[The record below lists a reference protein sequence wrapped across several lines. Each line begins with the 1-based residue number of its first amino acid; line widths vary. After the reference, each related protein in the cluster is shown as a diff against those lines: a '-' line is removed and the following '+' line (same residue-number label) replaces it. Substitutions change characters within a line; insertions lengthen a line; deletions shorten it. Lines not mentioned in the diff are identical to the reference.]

1 MTITELGHLAQSASR
16 ALAASTGA
24 QRDAALKA
32 MVSALAAQEGDI
44 LAANELDMQAARQNA
59 MSQSLQDRLRLTPA
73 RVEGMRAGI
82 LELIAAPDPLGL
94 VLGGGVRPN
103 GLRIQQV
110 SVPLGVIG
118 MIYEARPNV
127 TADAAALCLK
137 SGNAVILRGGKEAI
151 HSNGAIA
158 DCLRGAIESAGLP
171 ADCVQ
176 LVQDTSRE
184 SARQLM
190 RANGLLDVLIPRGGA
205 GLIKAVVEESSV
217 PVLET
222 GEGICHTY
230 VDAAADPA
238 MALDIAE
245 NAKCSRPSVCNA
257 METLLVHQDI
267 APAFLTMLA
276 ERLAKYPVEL
286 RCDEAALP
294 LCNGVPAGSALPA
307 TEEDWATEYDDLI
320 LSVKVV
326 ASMDE
331 ALAHIARYG
340 TKHSECIVTGDYAAA
355 QRFLQ
360 AVDAAAVYV
369 NASTRFTDGGEFG
382 LGAEIGIVAR
392 QKLHARGP
400 LGLRHLTSYKYM
412 IYGDGQVR

>member
-1 MTITELGHLAQSASR
+1 MTITTLGNNAQAASR
-16 ALAASTGA
+16 ALALTSGA
-24 QRDAALKA
+24 QRNAALTA
-32 MVSALAAQEGDI
+32 MAEALKQSEAAI
-44 LAANELDMQAARQNA
+44 LAANAIDMQNAAQNN
-59 MSQSLQDRLRLTPA
+59 MTQSLQDRLRLTPA
-73 RVEGMRAGI
+73 RVEGMRQGVF
-82 LELIAAPDPLGL
+82 ELLAAPDPLGL

-118 MIYEARPNV
+118 MICEARPNV
-127 TADAAALCLK
+127 TVDATALCLK
-137 SGNAVILRGGKEAI
+137 SGNAVILRGGAAAI
-151 HSNGAIA
+151 HSNLAIA
-158 DCLRGAIESAGLP
+158 DALRGAIASAGLP
-171 ADCVQ
+171 MDCVQ
-176 LVQDTSRE
+176 VVEDTSRE
-184 SARQLM
+184 SARELM
-190 RANGLLDVLIPRGGA
+190 RANGLIDVLIPRGGKS
-205 GLIKAVVEESSV
+205 LIQTVVEESSI

-222 GEGICHTY
+222 GEGVCHTY
-230 VDAAADPA
+230 VDAAADIE

-257 METLLVHQDI
+257 METLLVHQDV
-267 APAFLTMLA
+267 ASLLLPRLA
-276 ERLAKYPVEL
+276 ERLAKYPVEF
-286 RCDEAALP
+286 RCDEASLP
-294 LCNGVPAGSALPA
+294 LCGGVLAA
-307 TEEDWATEYDDLI
+307 EEDWATEYNDFI
-320 LSVKVV
+320 LNVKTV
-326 ASMDE
+326 ASLDE

-340 TKHSECIVTGDYAAA
+340 TKHSECIVTGEYAAS

-412 IYGDGQVR
+412 IYGDGQIR

>member
-1 MTITELGHLAQSASR
+1 MTIQQLGQQAQSASR
-16 ALAASTGA
+16 TLAGSTGA
-24 QRDAALKA
+24 QRDAALRA
-32 MVSALAAQEGDI
+32 MAEALAAGEGDI
-44 LAANELDMQAARQNA
+44 LAGNAIDMDNA
-59 MSQSLQDRLRLTPA
+59 QRDGMSQSLQDRLRLTPA
-73 RVEGMRAGI
+73 RIEGMRKGMFEI
-82 LELIAAPDPLGL
+82 IAAPDPLGL

-118 MIYEARPNV
+118 MICEARPNV
-127 TADAAALCLK
+127 TVDAAALCLK
-137 SGNAVILRGGKEAI
+137 SGNAVILRGGAAAI
-151 HSNGAIA
+151 HSNKALA
-158 DCLRGAIESAGLP
+158 DCLRGAIEGAGLP

-176 LVQDTSRE
+176 IVEDTSRE
-184 SARQLM
+184 SARELM

-205 GLIKAVVEESSV
+205 GLIKTVVEEASV
-217 PVLET
+217 PVIET

-230 VDAAADPA
+230 VDAAADLD

-257 METLLVHQDI
+257 METLLVHKKI
-267 APAFLTMLA
+267 APAFLPRLA

-286 RCDEAALP
+286 RCDGAALA
-294 LCNGVPAGSALPA
+294 LCGGVPA
-307 TEEDWATEYDDLI
+307 TEEDWATEYNDLV
-320 LSVKVV
+320 LNVKVV

-331 ALAHIARYG
+331 ALTHIARYG
-340 TKHSECIVTGDYAAA
+340 TKHSECIVTGEYAASQA
-355 QRFLQ
+355 FLR

>member
-1 MTITELGHLAQSASR
+1 MA
-16 ALAASTGA
+16 
-24 QRDAALKA
+24 
-32 MVSALAAQEGDI
+32 EGI
-44 LAANELDMQAARQNA
+44 RQI
-59 MSQSLQDRLRLTPA
+59 
-73 RVEGMRAGI
+73 V
-82 LELIAAPDPLGL
+82 AAPDPVGRALWGET
-94 VLGGGVRPN
+94 RPN
-103 GLRIQQV
+103 GLRIQKV
-110 SVPLGVIG
+110 SVPLGVIAV
-118 MIYEARPNV
+118 IFEARPNV

-151 HSNGAIA
+151 NSNRAISN
-158 DCLRGAIESAGLP
+158 CLRLAIESAGLS

-184 SARQLM
+184 SARELM

-222 GEGICHTY
+222 GEGVCHTY
-230 VDAAADPA
+230 VDAAADLP

-257 METLLVHQDI
+257 METLLVHESV
-267 APAFLTMLA
+267 APAFLPGLA

-286 RCDEAALP
+286 RCDAASLA
-294 LCNGVPAGSALPA
+294 LCGGVPA
-307 TEEDWATEYDDLI
+307 TEEDWSNEYGELI
-320 LSVKVV
+320 LNIKVV
-326 ASMDE
+326 GSMDE

-355 QRFLQ
+355 QKFLQ
-360 AVDAAAVYV
+360 AVDAAAVYA

-400 LGLRHLTSYKYM
+400 VGLRALTSYKYV

>member
-1 MTITELGHLAQSASR
+1 MTITQLGHQAQAASIT
-16 ALAASTGA
+16 LSASTGA
-24 QRDAALKA
+24 QRDGALKA
-32 MVSALAAQEGDI
+32 MADALAAGEARI
-44 LAANELDMQAARQNA
+44 LAANEIDMENARANG

-73 RVEGMRAGI
+73 RVEGMQKGI

-118 MIYEARPNV
+118 IIYEARPNV

-151 HSNGAIA
+151 HSNKAVA
-158 DCLRGAIESAGLP
+158 DCLRGAVESAGLP
-171 ADCVQ
+171 IDCVQ
-176 LVQDTSRE
+176 LVEDTSRE
-184 SARQLM
+184 SARALM
-190 RANGLLDVLIPRGGA
+190 RASGLVDVLIPRGGA
-205 GLIKAVVEESSV
+205 GLIKTVVEESSV
-217 PVLET
+217 PVIET
-222 GEGICHTY
+222 GEGVCHTFI
-230 VDAAADPA
+230 DAAADIE

-257 METLLVHQDI
+257 METLLVHKKI
-267 APAFLTMLA
+267 ASAFLPRLA
-276 ERLAKYPVEL
+276 ERLAKYPVEF
-286 RCDEAALP
+286 RCDDKSIRP
-294 LCNGVPAGSALPA
+294 LSGVPA
-307 TEEDWATEYDDLI
+307 TEDDWATEYGELI

-326 ASMDE
+326 ASMEE

-340 TKHSECIVTGDYAAA
+340 TKHSECIVTGDYAAS
-355 QRFLQ
+355 QKFLQ

-382 LGAEIGIVAR
+382 LGAEIGIAAR

-400 LGLRHLTSYKYM
+400 LGLRHLTSFKYL

>member
-1 MTITELGHLAQSASR
+1 MMTITELGHNAQAASR
-16 ALAASTGA
+16 NLAASTGA
-24 QRDAALKA
+24 QRDAALAA
-32 MVSALAAQEGDI
+32 MAEALEQGAARI
-44 LAANELDMQAARQNA
+44 LAANEIDMDNA
-59 MSQSLQDRLRLTPA
+59 KRDGMSQSLQDRLRLTPA
-73 RVEGMRAGI
+73 RIEGMRKGMFEI
-82 LELIAAPDPLGL
+82 IAAPDPLGL

-118 MIYEARPNV
+118 MICEARPNV
-127 TADAAALCLK
+127 TVDAAALCLK
-137 SGNAVILRGGKEAI
+137 SGNAVILRGGAAAI
-151 HSNGAIA
+151 HSNKALA
-158 DCLRGAIESAGLP
+158 DCLRGAIEGAGLP

-176 LVQDTSRE
+176 IVEDTSRE
-184 SARQLM
+184 SARELM

-205 GLIKAVVEESSV
+205 GLIKTVVEEASV
-217 PVLET
+217 PVIET

-230 VDAAADPA
+230 VDAAADLA

-257 METLLVHQDI
+257 METLLVHEKI
-267 APAFLTMLA
+267 APAFLPELA

-286 RCDEAALP
+286 RCDGAALA
-294 LCNGVPAGSALPA
+294 LCGGVPATG
-307 TEEDWATEYDDLI
+307 EDWATEYNDLV
-320 LSVKVV
+320 LNVKVV

-340 TKHSECIVTGDYAAA
+340 TKHSECIVTGEYAASQA
-355 QRFLQ
+355 FLR

-412 IYGDGQVR
+412 VYGDGQVR

>member
-1 MTITELGHLAQSASR
+1 MTIQTLGLNAQSASR
-16 ALAASTGA
+16 TLAASSGA
-24 QRDAALKA
+24 QRNAALSA
-32 MVSALAAQEGDI
+32 MEQALQDNEKNI
-44 LAANELDMQAARQNA
+44 LAANALDMQTAEENN

-73 RVEGMRAGI
+73 RVEGMKNGI
-82 LELIAAPDPLGL
+82 LELISAPDPLGL

-137 SGNAVILRGGKEAI
+137 SGNAVVLRGGKEAI
-151 HSNGAIA
+151 HSNKAIA
-158 DCLRGAIESAGLP
+158 DTLRCAIKSAGLP
-171 ADCVQ
+171 IDCVQ
-176 LVQDTSRE
+176 LVENTSRE
-184 SARQLM
+184 TARELM
-190 RANGLLDVLIPRGGA
+190 RANGLIDVLIPRGGA
-205 GLIKAVVEESSV
+205 GLIKTVTEQSSV
-217 PVLET
+217 PVIET
-222 GEGICHTY
+222 GEGVCHTY
-230 VDAAADPA
+230 IDAAADLE
-238 MALDIAE
+238 MALNIAE

-257 METLLVHQDI
+257 METLLVHEKI
-267 APAFLTMLA
+267 APAFLPGLA
-276 ERLAKYPVEL
+276 ERLAKYPVAL

-294 LCNGVPAGSALPA
+294 LCGGVPAS
-307 TEEDWATEYDDLI
+307 EDDWAAEYGELI

-331 ALAHIARYG
+331 ALVHIAQYG
-340 TKHSECIVTGDYAAA
+340 TKHSECIVTRDYAAA
-355 QRFLQ
+355 QAFLQ

-382 LGAEIGIVAR
+382 LGAEIGIAAR

-412 IYGDGQVR
+412 IYGDGQIR

>member
-1 MTITELGHLAQSASR
+1 MSIIQLAHLAQSASL
-16 ALAASTGA
+16 ALAMSSGF
-24 QRDAALKA
+24 QRNAALSA
-32 MVSALAAQEGDI
+32 MASALAANEAQI
-44 LAANELDMQAARQNA
+44 LAANAIDMASARQA
-59 MSQSLQDRLRLTPA
+59 GMTPSLQDRLRLTPA
-73 RVEGMRAGI
+73 RIEGMRQGI
-82 LELIAAPDPLGL
+82 LELLAAPDPLGL

-103 GLRIQQV
+103 GLQIRQV

-151 HSNGAIA
+151 HSNKAIA

-176 LVQDTSRE
+176 LVEDTSRE
-184 SARQLM
+184 SARALM
-190 RANGLLDVLIPRGGA
+190 RANGLIDVLIPRGGA

-222 GEGICHTY
+222 GEGVCHTY
-230 VDAAADPA
+230 VDAAADLA

-257 METLLVHQDI
+257 METLLVHESI
-267 APAFLTMLA
+267 APAFLPQLA

-286 RCDEAALP
+286 RCDAASLP
-294 LCNGVPAGSALPA
+294 LCGGVPA
-307 TEEDWATEYDDLI
+307 TEDDWSTEYGELI

-355 QRFLQ
+355 QAFLQ

-382 LGAEIGIVAR
+382 LGAEIGIAAR